1 MARWLWW
8 GRGTG
13 RAVQMGWA
21 GGPAGRQGSPDVD
34 QQDGSGRFPWKETR
48 AQYSRRLR
56 DVVAAINGRHN
67 VEGLC
72 KGLPIR
78 LDTLKSRQGDRLKS

>member
-1 MARWLWW
+1 
-8 GRGTG
+8 
-13 RAVQMGWA
+13 MGWA

-34 QQDGSGRFPWKETR
+34 QQDGSGSSWR
-48 AQYSRRLR
+48 
-56 DVVAAINGRHN
+56 GRSACN
-67 VEGLC
+67 VKGLC